1 MKPQIEK
8 KRKADTDNEN
18 FFHTLNENE
27 DEFSTRK
34 QRDGSL
40 EQNEINLENR
50 SNEISGKSRVVIVRS
65 KND

>member
-1 MKPQIEK
+1 MENWNFEIMECKTIK

-18 FFHTLNENE
+18 FFDTLNENE

-40 EQNEINLENR
+40 EQN
-50 SNEISGKSRVVIVRS
+50 
-65 KND
+65 